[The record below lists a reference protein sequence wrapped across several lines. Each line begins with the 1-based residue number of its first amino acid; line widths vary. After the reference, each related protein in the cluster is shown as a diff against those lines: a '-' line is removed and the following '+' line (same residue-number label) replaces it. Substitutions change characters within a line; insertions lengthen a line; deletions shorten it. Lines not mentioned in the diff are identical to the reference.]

1 MDDDVWLTRAI
12 ELAVENVADGGRPFG
27 AIVVRD
33 GEELATGV
41 NRALQ
46 DGDPTAHAELLAI
59 REAARRLGTLSLD
72 GATVYASGEPC
83 PMCRAAARYAGV
95 SRLVFAA
102 EAQIAI
108 DAGLGPA
115 GADPS
120 VEQLPIDGA
129 NRPFEAWRA
138 WQR

>member
-1 MDDDVWLTRAI
+1 V
-12 ELAVENVADGGRPFG
+12 ELALENVAAGGRPFG
-27 AIVVRD
+27 AVVVRD

-59 REAARRLGTLSLD
+59 REASSRLGTLSLE

-83 PMCRAAARYAGV
+83 PMCRAAARNAGV

-102 EAQIAI
+102 ESRHALE
-108 DAGLGPA
+108 AGLGPPGPEPHVEHVPVA
-115 GADPS
+115 GS
-120 VEQLPIDGA
+120 E
-129 NRPFEAWRA
+129 RPFEAWRD
-138 WQR
+138 R

>member
-1 MDDDVWLTRAI
+1 MDDEAWLARAV
-12 ELAVENVADGGRPFG
+12 ELALENVAAGGRPFG

-46 DGDPTAHAELLAI
+46 DSDPTAHAELLAI
-59 REAARRLGTLSLD
+59 REAARRLGSLSLA

-83 PMCRAAARYAGV
+83 PMCRAAAQHAGV

-102 EAQIAI
+102 ASQIAI
-108 DAGLGPA
+108 DVGLGPA
-115 GADPS
+115 SP
-120 VEQLPIDGA
+120 EPPLEHLPIPGA
-129 NRPFEAWRA
+129 ERPFEAWHS
-138 WQR
+138 